1 MDRVR
6 FWDTLS
12 RQLENKGPEYAA
24 RCTLGNSPSNAGDSS
39 IPPASF
45 HTLSIEEVQETT
57 PLVKVCE
64 EDLKNVS
71 VQFCPEV
78 SIGVNI
84 LTLGCVDSLY
94 ACVCPCVSFHGTLTH
109 LYSNKPG
116 EICPSVPG
124 NFTRCGAM

>member
-1 MDRVR
+1 MDRAR

-12 RQLENKGPEYAA
+12 RQLENKGPKYAA
-24 RCTLGNSPSNAGDSS
+24 RCTLGSPSNAGDSS

-71 VQFCPEV
+71 VQSGPEI
-78 SIGVNI
+78 SIGV
-84 LTLGCVDSLY
+84 TY
-94 ACVCPCVSFHGTLTH
+94 
-109 LYSNKPG
+109 
-116 EICPSVPG
+116 
-124 NFTRCGAM
+124 